1 MEGSQPRPS
10 AEEILAASL
19 HVLTGC
25 GSPHE
30 LLGTLASLVVPAMGT
45 WCLVDLLEAPD
56 LVTRVAALGPEGPL
70 ELSPEMGRPFSR
82 RSSAQAQGM
91 LAGLVDSPQGIIRL
105 SKDQIASLM
114 DTAEPRMRAQATMAM
129 ELGTEDLVILGI
141 MSRHRPLGVVT
152 MGRGDGLFSEAECDV
167 LRDVAIMAGT
177 LLDNFRLAAA
187 QRNMTVAL
195 QTHLLPP
202 LPAIPGLVLTARY
215 APADSVMDVG
225 GDWYDVFSPRPG
237 VTSLVIGDTTGHDID
252 SATRMAEVRNVLRA
266 IAVATQGRPSEILA
280 TVDSVASALGA
291 DASATCVYAEVHH
304 VPSGPQL
311 RWSSAG
317 HLPPVL
323 VRGGRAQ
330 VLDELP
336 DVMLGVAPE
345 AARTD
350 HCLDLQDGDRLLL
363 YTDGLIETRD
373 ASLDD
378 RIRVLSQH
386 LEQLAGTPDEAQAEA
401 LLAAA
406 GGEDDVALLLVGIDG
421 AQLTQESGRGFS
433 SR

>member
-1 MEGSQPRPS
+1 MEGTEPRPS
-10 AEEILAASL
+10 TEDILGASL

-30 LLGTLASLVVPAMGT
+30 LLRVLASLVVPAMGT

-56 LVTRVAALGPEGPL
+56 LVTRVAALGPDGPL

-91 LAGLVDSPQGIIRL
+91 LSRLVDSPHGIIRL

-114 DTAEPRMRAQATMAM
+114 GSAEPRMRAQAMMAM
-129 ELGTEDLVILGI
+129 ELGTDDLLIVGIL
-141 MSRHRPLGVVT
+141 SRNRPMGVVT
-152 MGRGDGLFSEAECDV
+152 MGRGDGLFSEDECDV

-187 QRNMTVAL
+187 QRNMTAAL

-202 LPAIPGLVLTARY
+202 LPVVPGLVLTARY

-266 IAVATQGRPSEILA
+266 VVVATQGRPSEVLA
-280 TVDSVASALGA
+280 TVDAVANTLGA

-304 VPSGPQL
+304 LAAGPQL

-323 VRGGRAQ
+323 VREGRAQ

-336 DVMLGVAPE
+336 DLMLGVAPE

-350 HCLDLQDGDRLLL
+350 HLLDLQEGDRLLL

-378 RIRVLSQH
+378 RIRVLSEN
-386 LEQLAGTPDEAQAEA
+386 LERLAGTPDESQAEA
-401 LLAAA
+401 LLATAA
-406 GGEDDVALLLVGIDG
+406 GEDDVALLLVGIEG
-421 AQLTQESGRGFS
+421 LGLTPASDRGPS
-433 SR
+433 SP